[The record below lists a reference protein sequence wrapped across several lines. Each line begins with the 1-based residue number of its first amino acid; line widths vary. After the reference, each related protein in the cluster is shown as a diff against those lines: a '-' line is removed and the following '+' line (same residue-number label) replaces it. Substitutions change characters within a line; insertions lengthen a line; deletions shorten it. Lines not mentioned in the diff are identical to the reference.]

1 MNSTDVVTAIY
12 ELKNPA
18 QASNLSWFFKTG
30 PGQYGEGD
38 LFLGLKVPET
48 RAISKRFRDLALVEV
63 WQLLES
69 DFHEVRQ
76 CGLFILVLQF
86 QKSKSE
92 AERKRIFDF
101 YMKALDAGHVNNWDL
116 VDATAPYLGDYLVN
130 RPESEDLLVKLAQH
144 RDLWHRRAAI
154 ILTFAHQK
162 RGDLYTTLEIA
173 ELLIEDGHDLIHKA
187 VGWTLREVG
196 KKDIGLLR
204 KFLEEYGKKLPRTAL
219 RYAIEK
225 MTEAERKK
233 WLEVTK

>member
-1 MNSTDVVTAIY
+1 MNSAEVLAAIY
-12 ELKNPA
+12 ELKNPS

-38 LFLGLKVPET
+38 LFLGLKVPQT
-48 RAISKRFRDLALVEV
+48 RAISKRFRDLPLDEV
-63 WQLLES
+63 WSLLES

-92 AERKRIFDF
+92 SEQKRIFEF
-101 YMKALDAGHVNNWDL
+101 YMKALRAGHVNNWDL
-116 VDATAPYLGDYLVN
+116 VDATAPYLGDYFVD
-130 RPESEDLLVKLAQH
+130 RPDSEELLVQLAQH
-144 RDLWHRRAAI
+144 PDLWHRRAAI
-154 ILTFAHQK
+154 IFTFAHQK
-162 RGDLYTTLEIA
+162 RGDLQTTLHLA
-173 ELLIEDGHDLIHKA
+173 ELLIDDNHDLIHKA

-204 KFLEEYGKKLPRTAL
+204 KFLEKNGMRLPRTTL

-225 MTEAERKK
+225 MTETERKK
-233 WLEVTK
+233 WLEVTR